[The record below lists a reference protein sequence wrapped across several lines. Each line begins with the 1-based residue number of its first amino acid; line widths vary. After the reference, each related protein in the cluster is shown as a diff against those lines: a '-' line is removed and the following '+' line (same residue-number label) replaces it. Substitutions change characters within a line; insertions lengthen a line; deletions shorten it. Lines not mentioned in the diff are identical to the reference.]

1 MKYAYADRS
10 KYLGDPEFFDV
21 PVQSLISKEYAK
33 NIYKKIKLN
42 SITSSEKILPGSELD
57 YESLDT
63 THFSVAD
70 KNGNIVSNTYT
81 LNSGFGSGVIIDGT
95 GILMN
100 NEMDDFVSA
109 PGVPNQFGLIGGEA
123 NKIEP
128 FKRPLSSM
136 TPTIVLKKGKPIYA
150 TGSPGG
156 SRIITTVLQFLLN
169 TLVFK
174 MEISDAT
181 VVPRIHHQWKPDV
194 LMLEEGFDVQHANKI
209 ESLGQKIYFSGPGT
223 ALESI
228 EIKNG
233 LFYGF
238 GDTRRPDSKAQGL

>member
-1 MKYAYADRS
+1 M
-10 KYLGDPEFFDV
+10 
-21 PVQSLISKEYAK
+21 
-33 NIYKKIKLN
+33 
-42 SITSSEKILPGSELD
+42 
-57 YESLDT
+57 DT

-81 LNSGFGSGVIIDGT
+81 LNSGYGSGVIINGT

-109 PGVPNQFGLIGGEA
+109 PGAPNQFGLIGGEA

-136 TPTIVLKKGKPIYA
+136 SPTIVLENGKPVFA

-181 VVPRIHHQWKPDV
+181 IAPRIHHQWDPDI
-194 LMLEEGFDVQHANKI
+194 LFLEKGFDINNAEKI
-209 ESLGQKIYFSGPGT
+209 ENLGQKTLITGPRT
-223 ALESI
+223 ALESL
-228 EIKNG
+228 EIKNN

-238 GDTRRPDSKAQGL
+238 GDTRRPDSSAKGP